1 MPTPPLP
8 PPIAELAPPVLL
20 IVFNRP
26 HLTRR
31 VLEAVRRARPV
42 RLYVAADGPRP
53 NQPTDAIRCG
63 LTRAV
68 VTNGGPWPCAV
79 RTLFRDDNLGCGL
92 GPASAISW
100 FFMHE
105 TEGIILEDDC
115 LPTPDFFRFCGELLR
130 HHRHD
135 TRVMHIS
142 GNNLTQEAQEPVAP
156 GADSYHFSG
165 RVRSWGWA
173 SWRRAWQ
180 HFDFD
185 LALLPELRRRGA
197 LSHVYPSL
205 LERQYW
211 LRKFEAV
218 RTGPQPA
225 HIWDY
230 QWHFAVAAHG
240 GLTIIPA
247 VNLVT
252 NIGFGE
258 DATHTF
264 DAHDQFAH
272 PVVYRLPFPLHHPPV
287 VLRDARRDQRHF
299 REHLMGRAL
308 AIVRR
313 LAARLLLRF
322 ATAARPM
329 LQPVA
334 APA

>member
-1 MPTPPLP
+1 MLMPPLP
-8 PPIAELAPPVLL
+8 PPTAELAPPVLL

-26 HLTRR
+26 QLTQR
-31 VLEAVRRARPV
+31 VLEAVRRARPA

-53 NQPTDAIRCG
+53 HHATDALRCA
-63 LTRAV
+63 LTRAL
-68 VTNGGPWPCAV
+68 VTNGEPWPCEV
-79 RTLFRDDNLGCGL
+79 RTLFQDENLGCGQ
-92 GPASAISW
+92 GPAAAISW
-100 FFMHE
+100 FFTHE

-115 LPTPDFFRFCGELLR
+115 LPTPDFFHFCDELLR
-130 HHRHD
+130 HYRHD

-142 GNNLTQEAQEPVAP
+142 GNNLAQEARRPVAA

-165 RVRSWGWA
+165 RVHSWGWA
-173 SWRRAWQ
+173 TWRRAWQ

-197 LSHVYPSL
+197 LPNVYPTL
-205 LERQYW
+205 VERRYW

-240 GLTIIPA
+240 GLTVVPA

-264 DAHDQFAH
+264 DPHDQVVH

-299 REHLMGRAL
+299 REHLTGRAL
-308 AIVRR
+308 ATVRR
-313 LAARLLLRF
+313 LIARLLLPF
-322 ATAARPM
+322 AAAGSVP
-329 LQPVA
+329 QPVA
-334 APA
+334 AMP